1 MKPQRVHNF
10 GSYFVT
16 TQTWGRRSL
25 FQVDELARLFI
36 ETLYNYRSKGNYL
49 LHDFVIMPNHV
60 HLIVTPTG
68 VTLEGTMQ
76 LIKGGYSH
84 SLRVNGRP
92 TLEVWQPGYTDHRI
106 RDEEGWGRHVEYIHS
121 NPVRAHLCGSPEEFR
136 YSAACGSYELDPIP
150 QRLKPVAVEG
160 ERRRG

>member
-1 MKPQRVHNF
+1 MRPQRVHNF
-10 GSYFVT
+10 GTYFVT

-25 FQVDELARLFI
+25 FQADELAKLFI
-36 ETLYNYRSKGNYL
+36 EALYNYRSMGNYL
-49 LHDFVIMPNHV
+49 LHEFVIMPNHV

-68 VTLEGTMQ
+68 ITLERTMQ

-106 RDEEGWGRHVEYIHS
+106 RDAEDWAQHVEYIRF
-121 NPVRAHLCGSPEEFR
+121 NPVRAHLCSRPEEFK
-136 YSAACGSYELDPIP
+136 YSSACDCYELDPTP
-150 QRLKPVAVEG
+150 QRLKPLTLGEG
-160 ERRRG
+160 LRHG

>member
-1 MKPQRVHNF
+1 VRPQRVHNF

-36 ETLYNYRSKGNYL
+36 EALYNYRSKGNYL
-49 LHDFVIMPNHV
+49 LHEFVIMPNHV

-68 VTLEGTMQ
+68 VTLERTMQ

-84 SLRVNGRP
+84 SLGANGRP

-106 RDEEGWGRHVEYIHS
+106 RDEEDWAQHVEYIHL
-121 NPVRAHLCGSPEEFR
+121 NPVRAHLCSSPEEFR
-136 YSAACGSYELDPIP
+136 YSSACGSYELDPIP
-150 QRLKPVAVEG
+150 QRLKPMVLEV
-160 ERRRG
+160 ERRHG